1 MTQEQPG
8 KLSRRGF
15 LKIAL
20 KAAAGAA
27 ILGGTKAGEALAQS
41 TEPVDFDKKREELKS
56 NPEYFEGF
64 RNNRYYTDEA
74 SVEHRV
80 YETVTLTQSG
90 AWIIERDVI
99 VDENG
104 LYKPVKP
111 PKLIKELEHWGPN
124 SFEEDMK
131 EVDEWI
137 KGGLAPG
144 ADK

>member
-1 MTQEQPG
+1 MTQEQPD

-15 LKIAL
+15 LKIAR

-27 ILGGTKAGEALAQS
+27 ILGGTKAGEAHAQS
-41 TEPVDFDKKREELKS
+41 TEPVDFEKKREELKS

-90 AWIIERDVI
+90 AWIIERDV
-99 VDENG
+99 VVGKDG
-104 LYKPVKP
+104 FYTPAKPS
-111 PKLIKELEHWGPN
+111 KLIKEVE
-124 SFEEDMK
+124 
-131 EVDEWI
+131 
-137 KGGLAPG
+137 
-144 ADK
+144 